1 MAAKKENGAAKRD
14 TTDVLI
20 DFDAFILGVTGE
32 KIPLD
37 PDPKPGLPAP
47 NEDPT
52 PEEPEYMKLGRVCI
66 NALMNPGPVD
76 PRTGRLETPLTE
88 EEKIKRSEIAF
99 AMSEGKEVGEFNAVT
114 LSDPQI
120 TMLKEAVHGHNDS
133 PLIYARTVQ
142 LLKGKED

>member
-1 MAAKKENGAAKRD
+1 MVAKKENGATKKD

-20 DFDAFILGVTGE
+20 DFDQFILGVSGE
-32 KIPLD
+32 KIKLD
-37 PDPKPGLPAP
+37 PDPKPGLPTP
-47 NEDPT
+47 DEPPT
-52 PEEPEYMKLGRVCI
+52 PEEPEYMKLGRVCV

-88 EEKIKRSEIAF
+88 EQKLKRTEVALAIG
-99 AMSEGKEVGEFNAVT
+99 EGKEVGQFNAVT
-114 LSDPQI
+114 LRDDQI

-133 PLIYARTVQ
+133 PLIYTRATQ